1 MAYIWLLCEA
11 IQQFKK
17 AITLKIFKEVVMKL
31 IQSLMGRRQFLIATG
46 VASTCA
52 LTYKKIGNVLDSQV
66 NSATASEMSATDAK
80 KENDGIR
87 YKHLLSPI
95 QIGNV
100 ILKNRM
106 IHSRSLPH
114 FLQGPETFPAEVVI
128 SHYAGVARNGAAI
141 VTVRGSEG
149 MSDRKARFGDNAH
162 MCMWDED
169 DPGVQNYLAQT
180 AEAIHFYDSKA
191 SIGIQ
196 IAMPS
201 GYSISSYAG
210 DMGRDIGSLSPSNL
224 PGEKPAGAPAGIP
237 PGLEMASMSADFG
250 KFMSMGT
257 LSGKEVPVDLM
268 QEMIEGAVKKAKY
281 YHDLGYDGVNI
292 YMCYRAHMLAHA
304 LSPVL
309 NRRTD
314 KYGGSPENRA
324 RLPLELFQAI
334 KKACGPDF
342 LIEAQIS
349 GEEEEGGYTIE
360 DVVQYAKIW
369 EGALDILQL
378 RAPTQVLAHPMGI
391 NSQKGSPMTLKYGE
405 ALKKSGTRIVVA
417 VVGGYQD
424 PLLND
429 EYIATGKTDMIA
441 MARAFICDPEYG
453 KKVLEGRGEDVVPCI
468 RCNKCHG
475 NTEWLSFCSV
485 NPKLGITHRLER
497 MIEPPASPKKV
508 AVIGGGPAGMEAA
521 ITAAER
527 GHKVTLYEKN
537 DYLGGLLRHTE
548 FASFQWPIREYR
560 DYQIRRVKKTG
571 VRVLLKTE
579 ATPEMI
585 KKEGYD
591 AILFAGGA
599 DPVIPRIPG
608 AEGGNVWNVV
618 NVYGNEKALGKNVV
632 VIGIGRGAETAL
644 HLSQCGH
651 KVTVLTSGKVIAE
664 MEGPHQGIDYQ
675 ITDNF
680 NYITEA
686 TVTGISKG
694 KVTYKDAKG
703 AEKSIPADDVVIFAG
718 FKPRKTEALK
728 FSGLADQFFIIGDCS
743 GNGGEIRKCN
753 RIAFA
758 AASQI

>member
-1 MAYIWLLCEA
+1 
-11 IQQFKK
+11 
-17 AITLKIFKEVVMKL
+17 MKL

-52 LTYKKIGNVLDSQV
+52 LTYKRMGDALALNSRA
-66 NSATASEMSATDAK
+66 NSAMASEVPGAAAR
-80 KENDGIR
+80 KENGISR
-87 YKHLLSPI
+87 YKHILSPI
-95 QIGNV
+95 QIGNI

-128 SHYAGVARNGAAI
+128 SQYASVARNGAAI

-149 MSDRKARFGDNAH
+149 MSDRKTLFGDNAH

-169 DPGVQNYLAQT
+169 DQGVQNYLAQT

-191 SIGIQ
+191 SIGIN

-210 DMGRDIGSLSPSNL
+210 DMGREMGSLSPSNL
-224 PGEKPAGAPAGIP
+224 PGDKAAGAPVGMP
-237 PGLEMASMSADFG
+237 VGPEMAGVTANLG
-250 KFMSMGT
+250 RFMSMGR

-268 QEMIEGAVKKAKY
+268 QEMIESAAKKAKY

-292 YMCYRAHMLAHA
+292 YMCYRAHMLAHS
-304 LSPVL
+304 LSPAL
-309 NRRTD
+309 NKRTD

-334 KKACGPDF
+334 RKACGPDF

-360 DVVQYAKIW
+360 DVIQYAKAW
-369 EGALDILQL
+369 EGSLDIIQL

-391 NSQKGSPMTLKYGE
+391 NSQKGSHMTLKYGE
-405 ALKKSGTRIVVA
+405 ALKKSGTKIVTA

-424 PLLND
+424 PTSND

-453 KKVLEGRGEDVVPCI
+453 KKLLEGRGEDVVPCI

-485 NPKLGITHRLER
+485 NPKLGMTNRLER

-521 ITAAER
+521 IVAAER
-527 GHKVTLYEKN
+527 GHKVTIYEKN
-537 DYLGGLLRHTE
+537 DFLGGLLRHAD
-548 FASFQWPIREYR
+548 FASFQWPIKEFK
-560 DYQIRRVKKTG
+560 DYQIRMVKKAG

-591 AILFAGGA
+591 AILFAGGT

-608 AEGGNVWNVV
+608 ADGGNVWNIV
-618 NVYGNEKALGKNVV
+618 NVYGNEKALGKEVV

-680 NYITEA
+680 NYIPEA
-686 TVTGISKG
+686 TATGISNG
-694 KVTYKDAKG
+694 KVTYKNAKG
-703 AEKSIPADDVVIFAG
+703 EEKSVNADSVVVFAG
-718 FKPRKTEALK
+718 FKPKKADALK
-728 FSGLADQFFIIGDCS
+728 FSGLANQFFIIGDCS